1 MQNNFYQE
9 PGDSVLRFGDV
20 LQGFVS
26 CTPILNDAP
35 STDSFRIDVTTKS
48 FVVVLSPCCSIS
60 DHVIS
65 LATLVEIRN
74 TFLKNPY
81 LAEDLTRINDKIPPE
96 KSLPPVAWEKIPAEE
111 KQHRLNTGD
120 GYVFVEL
127 FIYAPNEIFQE
138 YVVNTRSAGKTSMRH
153 YMIDFR
159 HAFRVNCSRI
169 ITPDKSPVD
178 TKCLQL
184 SVENRS
190 KLREKISFYY
200 SRKPAEDLQFIE

>member
-20 LQGFVS
+20 LQGFVC

-35 STDSFRIDVTTKS
+35 STDSFKIDVTTKP

-60 DHVIS
+60 DQVIS
-65 LATLVEIRN
+65 LATLIEIRN
-74 TFLKNPY
+74 TFLTNPY
-81 LAEDLTRINDKIPPE
+81 FAEDLTRINEEIPPE
-96 KSLPPVAWEKIPAEE
+96 KSLPPIAWEKLPADE
-111 KQHRLNTGD
+111 KQLRLNIGD
-120 GYVFVEL
+120 AYAFVEL

-138 YVVNTRSAGKTSMRH
+138 YMVNTRAGKISMRY

-169 ITPDKSPVD
+169 ITPNKSPVD
-178 TKCLQL
+178 SKCIQL

-190 KLREKISFYY
+190 KLRDKISFYY
-200 SRKPAEDLQFIE
+200 SRIPTEDLQFIE

>member
-60 DHVIS
+60 DQVIS
-65 LATLVEIRN
+65 LATIGEIRN
-74 TFLKNPY
+74 TFLKNQY
-81 LAEDLTRINDKIPPE
+81 LADDLTRINDKIPPE
-96 KSLPPVAWEKIPAEE
+96 KSVPAVGWEKMPAEE
-111 KQHRLNTGD
+111 KQFRLNIGD
-120 GYVFVEL
+120 AYTFVEL
-127 FIYAPNEIFQE
+127 FIYAPNEIFPE
-138 YVVNTRSAGKTSMRH
+138 YMVNTRAGKISMRY

-169 ITPDKSPVD
+169 IAPDKSPVD
-178 TKCLQL
+178 SKCLQL

-200 SRKPAEDLQFIE
+200 SRIPSEDLQFIE